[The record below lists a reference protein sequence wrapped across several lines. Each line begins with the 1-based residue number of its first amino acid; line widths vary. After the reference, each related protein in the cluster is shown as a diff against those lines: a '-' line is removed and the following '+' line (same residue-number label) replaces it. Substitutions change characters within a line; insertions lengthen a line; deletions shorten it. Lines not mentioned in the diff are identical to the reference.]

1 MSVSICYDAANL
13 QFFFELCNFHVVFFE
28 TISIL
33 ALIQAAD
40 FSVSIGDDPKKKYD
54 YQKAERWRD
63 YAYLSGLVAIDIDHC
78 GNPHELF
85 VCIQQE
91 HDFKALGILLV
102 YVSASEDG
110 MKHEV
115 TLCSAKNFFRRI
127 FSFFSRQG
135 LTSCENKESK

>member
-1 MSVSICYDAANL
+1 M
-13 QFFFELCNFHVVFFE
+13 CNFHVVFFE

-40 FSVSIGDDPKKKYD
+40 FAVSIGDDPKKKYD

-85 VCIQQE
+85 VRIQQE

-110 MKHEV
+110 MKIVFEADLEYPHNLICQQLQMAEHLGGAV
-115 TLCSAKNFFRRI
+115 
-127 FSFFSRQG
+127 G
-135 LTSCENKESK
+135 